1 MVDRNDEKTPLEAE
15 ILREVAEEI
24 KEERY
29 KALWNKIGP
38 YVVGLI
44 VAVLVATGG
53 YEFYAHTQKQRALAQ
68 SEQLQ
73 TALAMLDTDDAE
85 SGAEILK
92 SLVDSSDRGG
102 YRWLA
107 AFHYA
112 DYLIGQKKF
121 DEAVSA
127 LDIVMNDKH
136 APAPFKNMAVFDKIV
151 LRIENGDK
159 NYADME
165 KDLDALAAKSDAWTP
180 LALEM
185 AAELALRQNDAEK
198 AKSRWQQIL
207 GLSGVSEAKRR
218 QVSEYISFVD
228 EAAGGKASEK
238 TEK

>member
-1 MVDRNDEKTPLEAE
+1 
-15 ILREVAEEI
+15 
-24 KEERY
+24 
-29 KALWNKIGP
+29 
-38 YVVGLI
+38 
-44 VAVLVATGG
+44 
-53 YEFYAHTQKQRALAQ
+53 
-68 SEQLQ
+68 
-73 TALAMLDTDDAE
+73 
-85 SGAEILK
+85 
-92 SLVDSSDRGG
+92 
-102 YRWLA
+102 
-107 AFHYA
+107 
-112 DYLIGQKKF
+112 
-121 DEAVSA
+121 
-127 LDIVMNDKH
+127 MNDKH

-218 QVSEYISFVD
+218 QMSEYISFVD